1 MVRERDDEHTPFERP
16 QRRTKPRTKD
26 RPNYEDA
33 AVARVVT
40 IDRGRYTV
48 TLDDRTI
55 TAMKSRNLGRKGV
68 VVGDEAR
75 VVGDITGD
83 EGSLARIVEVLPRRT
98 VLRRSA
104 DDDDPIERIIVANA
118 DQLVIV

>member
-16 QRRTKPRTKD
+16 KRRTKPRTKD
-26 RPNYEDA
+26 RPNYDDA

-55 TAMKSRNLGRKGV
+55 TAMKSRNLGRR
-68 VVGDEAR
+68 A
-75 VVGDITGD
+75 
-83 EGSLARIVEVLPRRT
+83 S
-98 VLRRSA
+98 
-104 DDDDPIERIIVANA
+104 
-118 DQLVIV
+118 